1 MDWLKQYGPASCG
14 LLASA
19 WLAAYAGFNMGANAK
34 LEAGI
39 QDAPVITGSTTPSAA
54 PAPIYGRPHSD

>member
-1 MDWLKQYGPASCG
+1 MDWLKQYGPVSCG

-34 LEAGI
+34 L
-39 QDAPVITGSTTPSAA
+39 DAENQNTPVITSSISAGTIHGS
-54 PAPIYGRPHSD
+54 PHTD

>member
-34 LEAGI
+34 LEVAN
-39 QDAPVITGSTTPSAA
+39 QDAPVITGSTTPAT
-54 PAPIYGRPHSD
+54 PYGRPHSD

>member
-34 LEAGI
+34 LDSLDQNA
-39 QDAPVITGSTTPSAA
+39 QVITGSTNAA
-54 PAPIYGRPHSD
+54 AIHGSPHSD